1 MVRIESSG
9 FASWTLSQV
18 CLQLLQQ
25 CFSHGW
31 GKYIWGR
38 YLSGCRVRIWRFL
51 VGAVFFFLAFLQQL
65 RDSWFAA
72 IGCWEILV
80 YNTSSII
87 CWHEHYH
94 FGTTLKASH
103 ALAPGI
109 QPLRLALYMATAFF
123 ATKICWSLHWRKTK
137 RSQDG
142 GRW

>member
-18 CLQLLQQ
+18 CLQILQQ

-31 GKYIWGR
+31 EKIHLGTMSKWLQGQNMEILGWG
-38 YLSGCRVRIWRFL
+38 S
-51 VGAVFFFLAFLQQL
+51 FFFLAFLQQL

-87 CWHEHYH
+87 RWHEHNH

-103 ALAPGI
+103 ALAPEI